1 MRLTLPLMERLP
13 AGHKVSA
20 KNDSRMGFDSIK
32 DLYGESLTKDL
43 SVNRTSGLGNDTRRV
58 QSLPH

>member
-1 MRLTLPLMERLP
+1 MERLP